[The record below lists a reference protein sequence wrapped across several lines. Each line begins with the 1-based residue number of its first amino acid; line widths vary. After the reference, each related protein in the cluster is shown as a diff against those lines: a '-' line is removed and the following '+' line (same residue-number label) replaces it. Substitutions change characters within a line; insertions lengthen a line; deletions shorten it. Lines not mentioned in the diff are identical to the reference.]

1 MENSHHYKQRPV
13 QERMR
18 IASQVPTHGQRTKI
32 PPVIIT
38 HKPDNSSTHIKIKA
52 SFTISLDQ
60 ELHNPRS
67 LHRQRIAVPDEQA
80 ERRVIRDETEVR
92 QPEKDNWL

>member
-1 MENSHHYKQRPV
+1 MENSHNYKQRPV

-18 IASQVPTHGQRTKI
+18 ITSQVPAHGKLTKI

-38 HKPDNSSTHIKIKA
+38 HKPDNSSTIKIKIKA
-52 SFTISLDQ
+52 SFTISLNQ
-60 ELHNPRS
+60 ELHNPRA
-67 LHRQRIAVPDEQA
+67 LHRQGITVPDEQA

-92 QPEKDNWL
+92 QFEKDN

>member
-1 MENSHHYKQRPV
+1 MENSHNHEQRQV

-18 IASQVPTHGQRTKI
+18 IISQVPTHGQRTKI

-38 HKPDNSSTHIKIKA
+38 HKPDNSSTHIKIKIKA

-92 QPEKDNWL
+92 QSEKDN